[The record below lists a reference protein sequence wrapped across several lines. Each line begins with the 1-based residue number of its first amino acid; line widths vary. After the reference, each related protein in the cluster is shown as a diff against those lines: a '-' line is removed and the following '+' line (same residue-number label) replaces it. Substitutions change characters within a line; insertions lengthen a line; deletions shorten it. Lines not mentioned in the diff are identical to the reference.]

1 MVISLDVS
9 TVLNKNLNSMKK
21 PTKRTPFKFTI
32 EHSDIIYN
40 RIVYTNDIVNYLK
53 KLNGPTL
60 LGVKWK
66 LDPLK
71 IQVIDGVKYF
81 EDAHGNLRE
90 MTFEL

>member
-1 MVISLDVS
+1 MPIFLADF
-9 TVLNKNLNSMKK
+9 TKQNNMKK
-21 PTKRTPFKFTI
+21 ITKRIPFRFTI
-32 EHSDIIYN
+32 KNPDIGL
-40 RIVYTNDIVNYLK
+40 RDKIVYTNDIVNYLK

-71 IQVIDGVKYF
+71 IQVINSIEYF

-90 MTFEL
+90 MTFKL